1 MRSLGAEA
9 QAIRGLERRYMTES
23 RKSIYIA
30 CENLNFVWDIQ
41 DVREFDL
48 KWREMRKQGMTT
60 LEITKELAEYF
71 GRDQDEVAILAMDRA
86 RRGRI

>member
-1 MRSLGAEA
+1 MNGLASEA
-9 QAIRGLERRYMTES
+9 KAVAGIENRYMTTS
-23 RKSIYIA
+23 RNGVYVA
-30 CENLNFVWDIQ
+30 CEELDFVWDIQ